1 MKKIAAIILAAG
13 KGTRMKSELPKAL
26 APLFGKP
33 LLSHLLE
40 SVDQAAIDPKPV
52 VVVGYGR
59 DVVMKE
65 LGAKYEYAAQEEQL
79 GTGHAV
85 LAAKDACG
93 DAENVMVLY
102 VDHPLITPGTIK
114 KLAEKHFQT
123 GPKITMAT
131 ATVPDF
137 SGWRAFLYTNFSRIV
152 RDDKGEILKDV
163 QFRDATEAEKE
174 LREINPCYFCFDAPW
189 LWDKLKNL
197 KTDNDQKQYYLTD
210 LIKLAI
216 KEGEKIETLD
226 IDPREA
232 LGANSKEELEILEKM
247 GRI

>member
-1 MKKIAAIILAAG
+1 M
-13 KGTRMKSELPKAL
+13 
-26 APLFGKP
+26 
-33 LLSHLLE
+33 
-40 SVDQAAIDPKPV
+40 
-52 VVVGYGR
+52 
-59 DVVMKE
+59 
-65 LGAKYEYAAQEEQL
+65 
-79 GTGHAV
+79 

>member
-1 MKKIAAIILAAG
+1 MQKTRIVVLAGG
-13 KGTRMKSELPKAL
+13 KGTRMRSKLPKAL

-33 LLSHLLE
+33 LFSHLLA
-40 SVDQAAIDPKPV
+40 SVDRSAIDKKPI
-52 VVVGYGR
+52 VVVGYQK
-59 DVVMKE
+59 DVVVKE
-65 LGAKYEYAAQEEQL
+65 LGSKYEYAIQEEQL

-102 VDHPLITPGTIK
+102 VDHPLITPDTIK
-114 KLAEKHFQT
+114 NLAETHSRT
-123 GPKITMAT
+123 GAKITMAT

-137 SGWRAFLYTNFSRIV
+137 SDWRAFLYSNFSRIV
-152 RDDKGEILKDV
+152 RDESGDIVKDV
-163 QFRDATEAEKE
+163 QFRDATDEEKE
-174 LREINPCYFCFDAPW
+174 LKEINPCYFCFDAEW
-189 LWDKLKNL
+189 LWQKLQTL
-197 KTDNDQKQYYLTD
+197 QADNDQKQYYLTD
-210 LIKLAI
+210 LLKIAVA
-216 KEGEKIETLD
+216 EKASIESIQ